1 MTDQYLRACS
11 LIVGGDSGDGLDL
24 SALHI
29 RFQVNN
35 GDTETPNNAVI
46 RVYNLA
52 PDTAKRIQ
60 KEFTRVVLSA
70 GYQGNTGVIFSGQ
83 IKQVI
88 RGRENA
94 TDTFIDII
102 AADGDQAY
110 NFARISQSFAKGYT
124 PTMLLDA
131 LLVAMKPYGVTRGAI
146 PKLPDIKAPRGCVLV
161 GPVKQSLSEL
171 ADTYGLSWSIV
182 FGQLQ
187 MVPTN
192 GILDGDTIELTA
204 NSGLVG
210 LPQQTI
216 DGIMVKCLLN
226 PRIRPC
232 RQIKLNNGSVQELA
246 ISPVYKFKDLRPSID
261 ADGLYKV
268 WAVNHSGDTRGNV
281 WHSDLVCSS
290 ATGMTPLSSTFISQG
305 IYGA

>member
-24 SALHI
+24 SELRI

-52 PDTAKRIQ
+52 PDTARRIQ

-70 GYQGNTGVIFSGQ
+70 GYQGNAGVIFSGQ
-83 IKQVI
+83 IKQLI

-94 TDTFIDII
+94 TDTSIDII
-102 AADGDQAY
+102 AADGDAAY
-110 NFARISQSFAKGYT
+110 NFARISQSFAAGYT
-124 PTMLLDA
+124 PTMVRDA
-131 LLVAMKPYGVTRGAI
+131 LLKAMQPFGVTAGAMAA
-146 PKLPDIKAPRGCVLV
+146 LPDIRSPRGGAFA
-161 GPVKQSLSEL
+161 GPVKQFLSEL
-171 ADTYGLSWSIV
+171 GDTFGLSWSIV

-187 MVPTN
+187 MVPVN
-192 GILDGDTIELTA
+192 GILDADTIELTA
-204 NSGLVG
+204 NTGLVG

-232 RQIKLNNGSVQELA
+232 RQIKLNNGSVQEQA
-246 ISPVYKFKDLRPSID
+246 ISPGYKYVDKRPSID

-290 ATGMTPLSSTFISQG
+290 ATGMTPLSATFIAQS
-305 IYGA
+305 IYGS

>member
-11 LIVGGDSGDGLDL
+11 LIVGAASGEGLDL
-24 SALHI
+24 SELHI

-35 GDTETPNNAVI
+35 GDTETPNNALI

-52 PDTAKRIQ
+52 PDTARRIQ

-70 GYQGNTGVIFSGQ
+70 GYQDNAGVIFSGQ

-88 RGRENA
+88 RGRESA

-110 NFARISQSFAKGYT
+110 NFARISQSFAAGYT
-124 PTMLLDA
+124 PTMQLDA
-131 LLVAMKPYGVTRGAI
+131 LLKAMQPYGVTRGNIAA
-146 PKLPDIKAPRGCVLV
+146 LPDIKAPRGCVLA
-161 GPVKQSLSEL
+161 GPVKQFLSEL
-171 ADTYGLSWSIV
+171 ADTFGLSWSIV
-182 FGQLQ
+182 FGELQ
-187 MVPTN
+187 MVPVN

-204 NSGLVG
+204 NTGLVG
-210 LPQQTI
+210 MPQQTI

-232 RQIKLNNGSVQELA
+232 RQIRLNNGSVQELA
-246 ISPVYKFKDLRPSID
+246 ISPGYKYRDVRPAID
-261 ADGLYKV
+261 ADGLFKV

-281 WHSDLVCSS
+281 WHSDLVCSA
-290 ATGMTPLSSTFISQG
+290 ATGMQPFSPTFIAQG
-305 IYGA
+305 IYGS